1 MSVSDWCITD
11 PWFYVM
17 AVPAVI
23 LLGISKSGFGIG
35 FGALAVPM
43 LAMTVTV
50 PQAAAILM
58 PVLFFLD
65 ILGLAALRQ
74 HCDRAL
80 LRFLLP
86 WGLVGTVMGY
96 LSFGSLDAHLVSG
109 LVGSFTLAFLAQR
122 LLFPVKADSPPPP
135 RWLGR
140 VLVTLGGFTSFIA
153 HTGGPP
159 INAYVLPMRLAPMT
173 FTATM
178 AVLFF
183 YLNLAKWVPYGMLGL
198 LDWRNLGTS
207 ALLLPCAP
215 IGVWLGLKIARN
227 IQPALFY
234 RLAHLGLFLTGSK
247 LVWDAVFGA

>member
-1 MSVSDWCITD
+1 MSVSTWCITD

-58 PVLFFLD
+58 PVLFLLD
-65 ILGLAALRQ
+65 VLGLAALRQ

-86 WGLVGTVMGY
+86 WGLMGTVVGY
-96 LSFGSLDAHLVSG
+96 FSFGTLNTHLVSG
-109 LVGSFTLAFLAQR
+109 LVGGFTLLFLTQR
-122 LLFPVKADSPPPP
+122 LLFPIKADSPPPP

-140 VLVTLGGFTSFIA
+140 ILVTLGGFTSFIA

-159 INAYVLPMRLAPMT
+159 VNAYVLPMRLPPMT

-183 YLNLAKWVPYGMLGL
+183 FLNLSKWVPYGLLGL
-198 LDWRNLGTS
+198 LDWRNLATS
-207 ALLLPCAP
+207 ILLLPLAP
-215 IGVWLGLKIARN
+215 LGVWVGVRMARRVS
-227 IQPALFY
+227 PLLFY
-234 RLAHLGLFLTGSK
+234 RVVYVGMFLTGLK
-247 LVWDAVFGA
+247 LVWDGWF